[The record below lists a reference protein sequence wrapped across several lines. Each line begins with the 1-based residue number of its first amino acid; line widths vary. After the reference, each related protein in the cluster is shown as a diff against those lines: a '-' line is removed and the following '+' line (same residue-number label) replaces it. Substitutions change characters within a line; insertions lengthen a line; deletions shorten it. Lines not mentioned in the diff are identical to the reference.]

1 MTRILSFSLL
11 IAAAI
16 IGYLAFT
23 DAKPDPEPPKPVP
36 DDAEWVMDE
45 SMARYLAE
53 FEETFK
59 AGMNEKKI
67 PGASIV
73 IVKDGR
79 VVFQKGFGVRENGKP
94 QRVNEHTVFRL
105 GSVSKGFASV
115 LTGVLADEGIVSWD
129 DPVTNYVKDFQL
141 YDPGQTGRVRIR
153 HLLSHTSGLPRH
165 AYTNLVEDGLSMDRI
180 IPRLREVPLIAK
192 EGEQLAY
199 QNATYSVIE
208 KVLENQT
215 ESDFNTLLQEKLFK
229 PLSMDHASSTY
240 EGIREAENRALPHV
254 YVSRSRG
261 RAPISISR
269 KYYNAVSSG
278 GINASASD
286 MGKWLLMLTG
296 HHPEVIS
303 EESLN
308 KLSEPIATLNNRRF
322 SRHWDDVNRSYYG
335 LGWRVL
341 DNHGQ
346 KIVYHGGYVNGYR
359 SEIAFSPEDGTG
371 ICILINTSSSYPLE
385 VIPGFFNHFR
395 SDSSITT
402 SDQTR

>member
-1 MTRILSFSLL
+1 VTRILSFSLL

-141 YDPGQTGRVRIR
+141 YEPGQTDRVRIR